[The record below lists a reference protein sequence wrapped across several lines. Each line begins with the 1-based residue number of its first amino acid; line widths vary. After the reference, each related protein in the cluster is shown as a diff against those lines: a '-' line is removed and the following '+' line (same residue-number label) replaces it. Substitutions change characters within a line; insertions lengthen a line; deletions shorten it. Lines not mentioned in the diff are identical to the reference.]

1 MCLSKQGLV
10 YSHIRGIT
18 QVSLLWDTPK
28 TPDWRDERTAAMAAN
43 RNRNRKISIWLSEA
57 ELALFDKKCG
67 ELGISKSEFIR
78 NCILYGSTVKKTLFS
93 DERADRIIYEMNRIG
108 NNINQIA
115 RFVNKEHS
123 VGSDDYERIR
133 NLVNALNDLLM
144 DKVLG

>member
-1 MCLSKQGLV
+1 MTVAK
-10 YSHIRGIT
+10 
-18 QVSLLWDTPK
+18 
-28 TPDWRDERTAAMAAN
+28 N
-43 RNRNRKISIWLSEA
+43 RNRNVGFHFFLSEQEA
-57 ELALFDKKCG
+57 EVFERKTKQ
-67 ELGISKSEFIR
+67 LGISKSEFIR

-133 NLVNALNDLLM
+133 KLVNALNDLLM
-144 DKVLG
+144 DEVFG